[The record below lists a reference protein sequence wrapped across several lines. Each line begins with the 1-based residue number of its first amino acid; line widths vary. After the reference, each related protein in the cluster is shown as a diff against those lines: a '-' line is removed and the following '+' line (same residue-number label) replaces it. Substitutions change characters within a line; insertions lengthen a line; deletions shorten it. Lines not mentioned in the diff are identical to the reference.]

1 LYFLFVDCSLLSIVT
16 LLIFGVYRILKFINN
31 YFYCS
36 QRLYKADIM
45 MDYLS
50 AQLVVARD
58 HLDTK
63 LVSCEVALTLP

>member
-1 LYFLFVDCSLLSIVT
+1 
-16 LLIFGVYRILKFINN
+16 
-31 YFYCS
+31 
-36 QRLYKADIM
+36 M